1 MSVTSTEYTL
11 TGGGIATLWIG
22 SGGTN
27 YVGIGTAAAPT
38 RAFQVNGGV
47 FAGGEDTGLAGYTQ
61 LTNTVNTSLSTGTG
75 TVKMAGAT
83 NRNNVGWLKMYS
95 GTTAIYVPYW
105 TTITG

>member
-1 MSVTSTEYTL
+1 MISST
-11 TGGGIATLWIG
+11 ATWHFPD
-22 SGGTN
+22 S

-38 RAFQVNGGV
+38 RAFQVLGGV

-95 GTTAIYVPYW
+95 GTTPIFIPYW